1 MANPVTKVGT
11 TEAAQI
17 LGIHPG
23 TVLDKAKAG
32 QIPAEFT
39 STGRAIFERAD
50 IEALASA
57 TAAKRAGGR

>member
-11 TEAAQI
+11 TEAARL

-32 QIPAEFT
+32 VIPAEFT
-39 STGRAIFERAD
+39 STGRAIFERRD
-50 IEALASA
+50 IEALAA
-57 TAAKRAGGR
+57 TKRAGGR